1 VKLEDRT
8 TLMSEREISLGPCC
22 FCAATIHATEVDPC
36 QVTVETAK
44 GQWQVWFCHA
54 ACFKAKLN
62 DPPDWPGVF
71 EPAAS

>member
-1 VKLEDRT
+1 
-8 TLMSEREISLGPCC
+8 
-22 FCAATIHATEVDPC
+22 
-36 QVTVETAK
+36 VTVETAK

-54 ACFKAKLN
+54 ACFKARLT

>member
-1 VKLEDRT
+1 MMIV
-8 TLMSEREISLGPCC
+8 LMSEREISLGPCC

-54 ACFKAKLN
+54 ACFKAKLK
-62 DPPDWPGVF
+62 DPPEWPGVF
-71 EPAAS
+71 ETAAS